1 MKPSSLSRSLAFL
14 LAVLA
19 PVLQA
24 QTLDQGQW
32 NVNNHGT
39 WFNSANWQNG
49 VPPSSV
55 GASAIINQDFGPG
68 RMIADFTQVATMTAA
83 AGTAQQLVTLS
94 KIPVN
99 GSISVTD
106 GTFFWSQG
114 RGASSTAWTVVYNS
128 GPNQIGVTYNPA
140 LTGNRTLTIAYA
152 TAEAVNINEV
162 VGAAERIG
170 ATDGV
175 ATTFT
180 RVLTLFPDEGKIG
193 VTDGTYHWTRTKSA
207 LGVVSTSSSD
217 DTAFNASYDPSSRQI
232 TVTYTNLS
240 YAVTG
245 RNIVIVYFPAGTQGT
260 KDLAVNTLASD
271 TPVTFSRELRADPVQ
286 NSSFIIASGG
296 TTWVNGTSSSP
307 TSFEVAF
314 AGPRSVTVTFR
325 AGGTSSSTPIANLA
339 GGPNGLR
346 LITAD
351 YATASG
357 AAKNVTL
364 GNLHIGDINGGDR
377 VNLNLN
383 SLTFDTTGGSAQLN
397 KIVGGPDE
405 IAGNIT
411 LNNSLTMAV
420 RTGGDV
426 VNKNIS
432 LISANIS
439 GSGSLTKLD
448 SGNVALS
455 GNNSYTGDTF
465 FRNTGGTVFLG
476 SSAGNAISSDDLFL
490 GNASRDGHTS
500 MFMQLSGANQMADN
514 THIWFDAAS
523 GRNAHLKMAGFS
535 DAIASVSDYTGQGVI
550 ENTQDEADFN
560 TSSVLTL
567 NSSANY
573 SFNGVIR
580 NKNSASSSG
589 TIGITKTGT
598 GTQTLA
604 GNSIFYSG
612 PTTVTGGTLR
622 LFNMV
627 GQGSL
632 PFNPEPNSGGTIGGA
647 FGGADVPRFRSNVAN
662 SGTVELAA
670 TTAWTFGNV
679 ISGTGAVTKTGTS
692 NLRVTN
698 SNTYQGATTV
708 SNGTLTLAS
717 GVTGFVAN
725 SFNDFVSAADNN
737 GTLAGSQRLQA
748 IYGHGALVNT
758 SAVNLF
764 GGGLTLNNGQ
774 DRPMLLPGTS
784 TSSTVVFNQ
793 TNRVN
798 DAAPINSN
806 AGTITFSQSFYSD
819 TLPKVNFSE
828 TLGTLNLLGGRS
840 QVTTSQAPSGATSKL
855 TFAGLTR
862 NAGSTINFS
871 GADIGA
877 NSRNEVG
884 FTAAPA
890 LPNGIIGGWATVS
903 TINPANNALEH
914 DFATYSGSSVVKY
927 SGYTTTASGT
937 SANQANWTLAN
948 NYNLRINGLSGT
960 SNQHTIN
967 VTSGSSAATNVPKVL
982 NTLKFDDSTA
992 KTINLRTTLARTLI
1006 LESGGLISRGANH
1019 IIGASATAGQG
1030 FLSAGPGSNYELL
1043 PWVENGRTL
1052 VINAQVADHWN
1063 GTTTAGDEI
1072 PVRVVKSGPGVLQL
1086 YGNNLHTGGTTIN
1099 QGVVEIDLISGLG
1112 PTPPVFKQDYL
1123 TFNGGTIEAKTP
1135 STGSTENMIFEDKM
1149 GITLGTQGG
1158 FFALKNGITT
1168 TINSKITGPG
1178 GLQMGGGGAG
1188 ADSAGGV
1195 LELAGLNDFTGP
1207 LSVITGQVKI
1217 LGGSNTFGEVSIRGA
1232 TLNVVDGAAWPTT
1245 KPTLTIS
1252 GGEFDVGGNIAIGQ
1266 LSGAGGISSG
1276 SATGAVNL
1284 IVDQDSNST
1293 FTGTIAESTYALS
1306 FEKRGKGTLI
1316 LNTSDSQAQASSF
1329 IGVVNIVEGV
1339 LQANVL
1345 DIRDRSSSIGQGN
1358 YDASV
1363 ITGDTKLLYS
1373 EKSASNLIIGNGAAL
1388 AFAGDFPQSTNRPFT
1403 IGVGDLG
1410 ASLLANSAAL
1420 GNTIHF
1426 YQGNLVVSD
1435 TDFTPIGYDT
1445 IEFSSA
1451 NVGATLNLGGRNQ
1464 GTNRFAMDLS
1474 DNGTA
1479 PLSVTKTGD
1488 GTWIMGEHNR
1498 FTNEPI
1504 VTPSRN
1510 TYTGRTTIYL
1520 GTLGV
1525 QQSGVFGA
1533 AGGESVNLIGGN
1545 LDLRNV
1551 DYTVNEALS
1560 MAGGR
1565 LRAPFGTN
1573 AWTGGISL
1581 DVNSVTEIGTDAS
1594 LRIRGPVI
1602 GKGALIKVGFGTLIL
1617 ENQNSYTGTMEVQ
1630 EGTLRLDYT
1639 NNKGSKLPDGGALV
1653 LGGARQG
1660 ATLDLVGGN
1669 GATIIEVIN
1678 NMNVRLG
1685 LNRITRSDPAATGTI
1700 VRLNSLPDFRIAQ
1713 GAALD
1718 FAASSIAQTDRLNN
1732 SAGLLG
1738 PWATVNKSDWATN
1751 LTNSVDGYV
1760 AAYTGYVANT
1770 WSGLSANVNVT
1781 ANNTVADGSVA
1792 NSLRFNQASSNVV
1805 TLAGDVLLKSGGV
1818 LQTPATGAV
1827 SNVITGGRLV
1837 LENNTLGG
1845 NLMVHQ
1851 HGTASALT
1859 IRSEIVN
1866 SANPA
1871 DMTGTIYRDS
1881 VNNRFRAPGANDG
1894 ASAAAVIAAAIYV
1907 GMPVTEVFTSPQI
1920 MSRLEPG
1927 TVVSGVD
1934 YNNGNVSFSQGAT
1947 ADINVPISITTTTLG
1962 VISLQGETML
1972 SGVQNRVRVRATAPG
1987 DSDKLKAI
1995 ASGNPISGGTVG
2007 PIPGGAIV
2015 TGVTLDNKDTPT
2027 SAILSINLNIP
2038 IPAAASFT
2046 IRFQSRNGVAKF
2058 GDGRL
2063 VLSGANTFTGPVF
2076 INGGVLS
2083 VTEINTGGSP
2093 GPLGAGSSQA
2103 ANIQISG
2110 ATLEYVGNSVTTD
2123 RGFTINELGSVEVA
2137 RSGAVADFTGN
2148 LSGGVGAAL
2157 GILEKSGE
2165 GTLKLTRILGNAES
2179 PLPGAQLTQ
2188 FTPATAGTG
2197 GGTNFGGFLVKNG
2210 TLKLAY
2216 ENPNSNENSNRFAA
2230 STAALTMAGGRLEL
2244 VGMDNVNWPGDDDR
2258 TNFPVPIGSPSE
2270 NRTQQL
2276 LGQLT
2281 LSSGGSEIVVTG
2293 GSGTTTT
2300 LNLQNPADPK
2310 EVIREPGATVHFV
2323 ENPQGTNSNVGITL
2337 SIPAF
2342 FQNTPLPWATYKDT
2356 SRLNSKGVNDFA
2368 AIESIDDGI
2377 LSADDKFLYVIAS
2390 DVSQW
2395 PSNQP
2400 VSEGAQPFF
2409 GSTADIDTSVYL
2421 LRFFNK
2427 QAGTIDVTGILTLSG
2442 GAILVGTNVG
2452 DTVKRIQGGALTSEL
2467 YTQGTS
2473 TDLIIHNYN
2482 PSRAFEI
2489 SSQIIDS
2496 DKPVNLV
2503 HTGDGTTQLLSDNGY
2518 TGSTYLNGGVLR
2530 LSSANALPGGVG
2542 VSGGISNLVLHGGVL
2557 GLESDF
2563 NRPLGTG
2570 PEAVQFAG
2578 AGGFSAYGATRTV
2591 NFGGAGAAVQWGQG
2605 GFAARGGS
2613 LLLSSYD
2620 ADATVRLVN
2629 PINLG
2634 ATYRQVDVADGSAA
2648 VDAELSGVLS
2658 GVGASIGKLGQG
2670 TLRLTAANTFTG
2682 GTTLAQGTLLLA
2694 GSGLGDISVGTVDA
2708 TAVSDAVTLQFG
2720 AGSSVARLSV
2730 GNKNAQGITTL
2741 KVSGN
2746 STVTN
2751 GVDLQRDIF
2760 VDAAPGRT
2768 LTISGDSGGF
2778 NPGTGANSTVN
2789 SVIVLPNGMFLLGGD
2804 FTTFDGVGRNYVARL
2819 NSDGSLDATFDP
2831 GAGASGPVYAMAIQS
2846 DGKVLIGGNFTTFD
2860 GVGRNYVA
2868 RLHSDGSLDTTFNP
2882 GTGADNTVT
2891 SIAVQSDGRV
2901 LIGGG
2906 FTTFNGVGRNRVA
2919 RLNTDGSLDSSFN
2932 PGTGADNTVFSVAV
2946 QTDGKVLIGG
2956 DFANVG
2962 GSGRNRVARLRNDG
2976 SLDTTFD
2983 SSIGANGT
2991 VASMLVQSDGKVL
3004 LGGDFSTVESVSR
3017 GRVARLNGD
3026 GSLDATFDP
3035 GTGANGM
3042 VYSLA
3047 VQTDGKVLLGGSFTN
3062 FNGTRRDYAARLSN
3076 HGALDTS
3083 FNSGNGANSIIY
3095 SVSVRGDSRV
3105 LVGGGFTAVNGT
3117 ARNRVALLS
3126 GGAAGIRVNDGGSV
3140 SFNGNTAFG
3149 IAGGS
3154 QGAAI
3159 DGGVVVRNGIVMIGS
3174 DASLGTANIELG
3186 DLSSSL
3192 AVASVERSSAGRSV
3206 LERAGEYDGNSGG
3219 LPGDVDGT
3227 GAFIY
3232 ENQST
3237 LTIDGHVFGR
3247 ADSAVLGVLG
3257 DTGLYIL
3264 VNGESDHPERN
3275 GIYELFY
3282 SDGVVNDNDS
3292 NTTADTADD
3301 IISLRRVT
3309 AFDDQTEHD
3318 YGARIKV
3325 LNGTDANKTFFL
3337 ATNQPAV
3344 LPTPDTFG
3352 RVLISTPVYWK
3363 EEASLNPNVSLL
3375 AAAAGLTIPNTVDVN
3390 NTNGTGATTLGG
3402 GVNFT
3407 SGTST
3412 FTGDVKF
3419 QGQVPTAESK
3429 TVRFTSESSGGRGAE
3444 FTGVI
3449 SQADP
3454 LDSLAVV
3461 KVGSGV
3467 VTFSGENTY
3476 KGGTL
3481 VNSGTLLV
3489 NNFDGSGTGSGAVTV
3504 SNFGSTLGGMGTIA
3518 GATSLLS
3525 GAALMPG
3532 DPTVAG
3538 GVESLL
3544 FENSLTLGAD
3554 SSLWMQWTSELLAD
3568 ELIVNGLFT
3577 ADATAV
3583 IKVLLEFVPLSAMT
3597 IDLIDWGSISAPGG
3611 LADRLDLPAL
3621 ASSTLF
3627 WDTSA
3632 FSSSGELSIAVRN
3645 VNGPPPVHFSIREA
3659 AVREGAAAVRI
3670 AVELDWEPTAEVTV
3684 PIITSGSAAIG
3695 ALADYTL
3702 SLTPV
3707 TFNIGE
3713 RSKELVI
3720 TVRDDPAAEFT
3731 EKIVLTIGTPT
3742 NAIKGSP
3749 TTFTL
3754 TVVDNDSGLPLADR
3768 WDLRNPQPTNETLT
3782 GLALVDT
3789 TLVAVGT
3796 KGSIFSS
3803 TNGIAWTKRPLPVG
3817 FALNA
3822 IASDGVTFVAVG
3834 ENGNVVTSTNG
3845 IDWVIRS
3852 VGGGKTLLDVVWTG
3866 TAFVAVGVDGVT
3878 YNSDDGL
3885 AWSFNTSNLIEDI
3898 QGVTTSPSQ
3907 LIAVGEGGVVV
3918 SSSDN
3923 GTTWTSQASNT
3934 TTGLNSVAYNGS
3946 SLYVAVGDGGGL
3958 VTSADGVN
3966 WTAGSTGSGANLNSV
3981 RWDGSLFT
3989 AVGSGGVILTSANG
4003 TSWTA
4008 RTSGI
4013 TDGLEVVSKLGSQWL
4028 AVGEAG
4034 MILTSPN
4041 ATAWTRQSTGP
4052 TDLLVGVAEAGTQFV
4067 AVGAEGT
4074 LMTSPDG
4081 AAWTLRSS
4089 PVNATFN
4096 SVAGSASLIIA
4107 VGNGG
4112 AAVKSTNGSSW
4123 TNAVS
4128 GVAQNLHDIVL
4139 SGGVYYAVGDAG
4151 TLLKTTDGVTWDAL
4165 VSNTIEDLR
4174 GIASNGSLLLAVGS
4188 NGAAIMS
4195 SDAGATWVT
4204 VDIGGTASLL
4214 DITWTGSTFIA
4225 VGGGSNIFTTTD
4237 GLVWTKRS
4245 APQLAS
4251 LTNVAGNATGALACG
4266 LDGIAFLS
4274 TDGGATWQKR
4284 DTGTSRSLQGIGVN
4298 TAGRFVAVGQ
4308 VGTILTTEQIAPPPP
4323 SVFFTLLSQ
4332 SVSEETAGVVNLEV
4346 NISPAPTAKVTVPF
4360 TLTAPAGTAT
4370 LGATKDYTFSPAS
4383 PLVFTSGQTTKTISI
4398 TVKNDNLVEANETVI
4413 VTLLTPT
4420 DDSLPTADPV
4430 LAYPSQHTLTIVNVD
4445 EAPLIPD
4452 SPDHAIVALGASHTF
4467 NATATGSAPLT
4478 QQWQKGTANV
4488 AGALGAS
4495 YTIPSTLITSGGSY
4509 RLKASNPVTPAG
4521 VFSAP
4526 ADLVVVDTGYK
4537 LTMAK
4542 PNATATLTV
4551 NYGGPATAFRWFKDN
4566 VEITADTAEIVGFN
4580 KKTLTIKT
4588 LSAVA
4593 NEEGFYKCRVTG
4605 QGGDL
4610 FTGNYEVREAETP
4623 QSTSTPSAFPGGKVG
4638 TPYTPYDVL
4647 TQHFNLDI
4655 NNRPTKWT
4663 ISGQPTGL
4671 SISSTGVI
4679 SGTPQVSITTD
4690 TTYNVKVSASNA
4702 TGVIVSFTAPMTIV
4716 KLDAN
4721 AIGAFVGLVERS
4733 GTLAGGTGTLD
4744 LGGRL
4749 DVTTTSNAKF
4759 TGSLTIGTST
4769 ATKHPIT
4776 GLLDT
4781 SGANPT
4787 ATVTIVRTGGR
4798 STLTLSFTLNIGT
4811 NLVSGTVTDATPTTA
4826 ALTGW
4831 RNVWKNT
4838 NPGANPASLYDG
4850 RHNVMA
4856 AIPATLEG
4864 DIAHPSIPQG
4874 DNYFSVVVDL
4884 AGKGTVSG
4892 KSADGTVIAT
4902 TAQIG
4907 PNGEVLVYQAMYAT
4921 TALGSFIG
4929 MLDID
4934 TNTAQTVTGDVSW
4947 NKPAQVATAANLYRS
4962 GFGQVIDLEVAGGLY
4977 TPPPAGTGAIIMA
4990 ADPGQPTNAG
5000 MTFFDVTGL
5009 SASPTATN
5017 NPNLPTFRLSSPA
5030 TFVKPIPNP
5039 DAHALTFVTS
5049 TGSFNGSFKLTD
5061 TASAA
5066 RTVPYWGLVIPDT
5079 NTPSLIDGI
5088 GAGYF
5093 ILKPFTTTPT
5103 AAQKS
5108 GRVTIIPVLEV
5119 P

>member
-1 MKPSSLSRSLAFL
+1 MCCNMGLCYPNVFGKKRTKAITTRFLSMKPSTLSRSLAFL

-32 NVNNHGT
+32 NVNNHGN

-49 VPPSSV
+49 VAPSSV

-114 RGASSTAWTVVYNS
+114 RGASSSAWTVVYNS

-152 TAEAVNINEV
+152 TADAVDINEV

-180 RVLTLFPDEGKIG
+180 RVLTLFPDEDKMG
-193 VTDGTYHWTRTKSA
+193 VTDGTYFWTRTKSGA
-207 LGVVSTSSSD
+207 TVNAVSSD
-217 DTAFNASYDPSSRQI
+217 SGAFNASYDSSSRQI
-232 TVTYTNLS
+232 TVTYTNTS
-240 YAVTG
+240 FAVTG
-245 RNIVIVYFPAGTQGT
+245 RNIVIVYFPAGTQGV

-271 TPVTFSRELRADPVQ
+271 TPVVFSRELRANPIQ

-296 TTWVNGTSSSP
+296 TTWVNGSSSSP
-307 TSFEVAF
+307 TSFDVLF
-314 AGPRSVTVTFR
+314 AGPKSVTVSYK
-325 AGGTSSSTPIANLA
+325 AGGNSSSTSLANLA
-339 GGPNGLR
+339 GGPSGLR

-357 AAKNVTL
+357 TAKNVTL
-364 GNLHIGDINGGDR
+364 GNLLIGDISGGDR

-397 KIVGGPDE
+397 KINGGPDE
-405 IAGNIT
+405 IAGNVT

-426 VNKNIS
+426 LSKNIA
-432 LISANIS
+432 LISANVS

-455 GNNSYTGDTF
+455 GNNTYTGDTF
-465 FRNTGGTVFLG
+465 LRNTGGTVFLDAAAG
-476 SSAGNAISSDDLFL
+476 SAVSSNNLFL

-500 MFMQLSGANQMADN
+500 MFLQLSRSNQIADN
-514 THIWFDAAS
+514 TAIWFDAAS
-523 GRNAHLKMAGFS
+523 GRNAHFKMNGFTAPSTGANVTETIAG
-535 DAIASVSDYTGQGVI
+535 VSDFTGQGVI

-560 TSSVLTL
+560 FNSVLTL
-567 NSSANY
+567 NSSQNF
-573 SFNGVIR
+573 SFNGIIR
-580 NKNSASSSG
+580 NKNSGASAG
-589 TIGITKTGT
+589 TIGITKAGS

-622 LFNMV
+622 LLNIA
-627 GQGSL
+627 GQGSQ
-632 PFNPEPNSGGTIGGA
+632 PYDPQSQTNGQPGTGGA
-647 FGGADVPRFRSNVAN
+647 YGSADIPRFRSNIAN
-662 SGTVELAA
+662 SSNVELAA
-670 TTAWTFGNV
+670 TANWTFGNV
-679 ISGTGAVTKTGTS
+679 ISGSGSLTKTGGS
-692 NLRVTN
+692 SVRITN
-698 SNTYQGATTV
+698 ANTYAGATNIN
-708 SNGTLTLAS
+708 NGTLTLSS
-717 GVTGFVAN
+717 GVTGYVTNGFT
-725 SFNDFVSAADNN
+725 DFVTAADNN
-737 GTLAGSQRLQA
+737 GNLGGSQRNQA
-748 IYGHGALVNT
+748 IFGHGALTGT
-758 SAVNLF
+758 SAINLS
-764 GGGLTLNNGQ
+764 GAALTISNGQ
-774 DRPMLLPGTS
+774 NRTMYAPGT
-784 TSSTVVFNQ
+784 TTPTTVVFNQ
-793 TNRVN
+793 TNRVKD
-798 DAAPINSN
+798 DAAINAN
-806 AGTITFSQSFYSD
+806 AGTI
-819 TLPKVNFSE
+819 NFTHTHAVDLTAASYSE
-828 TLGTLNLLGGRS
+828 TVGTLNLLGGRS
-840 QVTTSQAPSGATSKL
+840 QVSTSQAATGATSKL

-862 NAGSTINFS
+862 SAGSTINFS
-871 GADIGA
+871 GGDIGA
-877 NSRNEVG
+877 NNRNEVG
-884 FTAAPA
+884 FIAAPTLA
-890 LPNGIIGGWATVS
+890 NGIIGGWATVS
-903 TINPANNALEH
+903 TINPADNTSQH

-937 SANQANWTLAN
+937 SANQANWTLPN

-967 VTSGSSAATNVPKVL
+967 VSSGSSASTNVPKVL

-1043 PWVENGRTL
+1043 PWVESGRTL

-1063 GTTTAGDEI
+1063 GTISAGDEI

-1112 PTPPVFKQDYL
+1112 PTPALFKQDYL

-1135 STGSTENMIFEDKM
+1135 STGSTEDMIFENKM
-1149 GITLGTQGG
+1149 GITLGSQGG

-1195 LELAGLNDFTGP
+1195 LELTGLNDFTGP
-1207 LSVITGQVKI
+1207 LSVVTGQLKI
-1217 LGGSNTFGEVSIRGA
+1217 LGGSNTFGDVSIRGA
-1232 TLNVVDGAAWPTT
+1232 TLKVLDGAAWPTT
-1245 KPTLTIS
+1245 KPAVAVT
-1252 GGEFDVGGNIAIGQ
+1252 GGEFDVGGSISIGQ
-1266 LSGAGGISSG
+1266 LTGAGGISSQ
-1276 SATGAVNL
+1276 SATAAVNL

-1293 FTGTIAESTYALS
+1293 FTGKITESTYALS
-1306 FEKRGKGTLI
+1306 LEKRGKGTLI
-1316 LNTSDSQAQASSF
+1316 LNTSDDQVQTSSF
-1329 IGVVNIVEGV
+1329 KGVVNIAEGV
-1339 LQANVL
+1339 LQANL
-1345 DIRDRSSSIGQGN
+1345 LNIRDRPSSIGQGN

-1363 ITGDTKLLYS
+1363 LTGDGTLEYS

-1388 AFAGDFPQSTNRPFT
+1388 SFAGDFPQTTNRPFT

-1426 YQGNLVVSD
+1426 EQGNLVVSN

-1445 IEFSSA
+1445 IEFSTPGQ
-1451 NVGATLNLGGRNQ
+1451 GATLNLGGRNQ
-1464 GTNRFAMDLS
+1464 GTNRFAMDLR
-1474 DNGTA
+1474 DNGSA
-1479 PLSVTKTGD
+1479 PLSLTKTGD
-1488 GTWIMGEHNR
+1488 GTWILGEHDR
-1498 FTNEPI
+1498 FNNIPV

-1510 TYTGRTTIYL
+1510 TFTGRTTIYL

-1525 QQSGVFGA
+1525 QQNGVFGA

-1551 DYTVNEALS
+1551 DYAVNEALS

-1573 AWTGGISL
+1573 AWTGGVSL
-1581 DVNSVTEIGTDAS
+1581 DVSSVMEVGTDAS
-1594 LRIRGPVI
+1594 LKIRGPVI
-1602 GKGALIKVGFGTLIL
+1602 GKGALIKVGFGTLTL
-1617 ENQNSYTGTMEVQ
+1617 ENQNSFTGTMEVQ
-1630 EGTLRLDYT
+1630 EGMLRLDYT

-1669 GATIIEVIN
+1669 GASIIEIIN

-1700 VRLNSLPDFRIAQ
+1700 VRLNSLPDLRIAQ

-1718 FAASSIAQTDRLNN
+1718 FGANNIAQTDRLNN

-1738 PWATVNKSDWATN
+1738 PWATVNQSDWATN
-1751 LTNSVDGYV
+1751 VTNSVDGFI
-1760 AAYTGYVANT
+1760 AAYSGYVANT
-1770 WSGLSANVNVT
+1770 WSGVNANVNVT
-1781 ANNTVADGSVA
+1781 ASNTVADGSIA
-1792 NSLRFNQASSNVV
+1792 NSLRFNQSTSNIV
-1805 TLAGDVLLKSGGV
+1805 TLDGNVTLKSGGV
-1818 LQTPATGAV
+1818 LQTPATGTV
-1827 SNVITGGRLV
+1827 SNLITGGKII
-1837 LENNTLGG
+1837 LENNILGG

-1851 HGTASALT
+1851 HGSASALT
-1859 IRSEIVN
+1859 IRSEIAN
-1866 SANPA
+1866 GANPA
-1871 DMTGTIYRDS
+1871 DMVGTIYRDS
-1881 VNNRFRAPGANDG
+1881 VSNRFRAPGANDG
-1894 ASAAAVIAAAIYV
+1894 ASAAAVIAAGLYA
-1907 GMPVTEVFTSPQI
+1907 GMPVREVFIAPQI

-1927 TVVSGVD
+1927 TTISSID
-1934 YNNGNVSFSQGAT
+1934 YNNGNISFSQGAT
-1947 ADINVPISITTTTLG
+1947 ADIDVPISITTTTLG
-1962 VISLQGETML
+1962 AISLKGETML
-1972 SGVQNRVRVRATAPG
+1972 AGVQNRVRVRATQPG
-1987 DSDKLKAI
+1987 DADKLKAI
-1995 ASGNPISGGTVG
+1995 LAGNPISGGSVG
-2007 PIPGGAIV
+2007 VIPGGAIV

-2027 SAILSINLNIP
+2027 FAILSINLPIP
-2038 IPAAASFT
+2038 IPAASSFT
-2046 IRFQSRNGVAKF
+2046 IRFDSRNGVTKF

-2063 VLSGANTFTGPVF
+2063 VLSGANTFTGPVL
-2076 INGGVLS
+2076 INGGVVS
-2083 VTEINTGGSP
+2083 VTEINAGGSP
-2093 GPLGAGSSQA
+2093 GPLGAGA
-2103 ANIQISG
+2103 ALASNIQISG
-2110 ATLEYVGNSVTTD
+2110 GVLEYVGNSVTTD

-2137 RSGAVADFTGN
+2137 RTGAVADFTGN

-2165 GTLKLTRILGNAES
+2165 GTLKLTRILGNTDS
-2179 PLPGAQLTQ
+2179 PLPGTQLTQ
-2188 FTPATAGTG
+2188 FTPATTGTG
-2197 GGTNFGGFLVKNG
+2197 GGTNFGGFLVKDG

-2216 ENPNSNENSNRFAA
+2216 ENPNSNENTNRFAA

-2258 TNFPVPIGSPSE
+2258 TNFPVPISSPSE
-2270 NRTQQL
+2270 NRVQQL

-2300 LNLQNPADPK
+2300 LNLQNPADPR

-2337 SIPAF
+2337 SIPSF
-2342 FQNTPLPWATYKDT
+2342 FQSTPLPWATYKDT
-2356 SRLNSKGVNDFA
+2356 SNLNSKGVNDFA
-2368 AIESIDDGI
+2368 AIEPFDDGI
-2377 LSADDKFLYVIAS
+2377 VSADDKFLYVIAS

-2400 VSEGAQPFF
+2400 VSEGEQPFF
-2409 GSTADIDTSVYL
+2409 GSTANLDTSVYL

-2427 QAGTIDVTGILTLSG
+2427 QAGTIDVTGSLILSG

-2452 DTVKRIQGGALTSEL
+2452 DTVKRIEGGALTSSL
-2467 YTQGTS
+2467 YTAAST

-2489 SSQIIDS
+2489 ASQIIDS
-2496 DKPVNLV
+2496 TKPVNLV

-2518 TGSTYLNGGVLR
+2518 SGSTYLNGGVLR

-2542 VSGGISNLVLHGGVL
+2542 ATGGTSNLVLHGGVL

-2570 PEAVQFAG
+2570 PAAVQFAG
-2578 AGGFSAYGATRTV
+2578 AGGFAAYGATRTV

-2605 GFAARGGS
+2605 GFASRGGS

-2620 ADATVRLVN
+2620 ADATLRLVN

-2634 ATYRQVDVADGSAA
+2634 ATYRQIDVADGSAA

-2694 GSGLGDISVGTVDA
+2694 GSNLGDISVGTVDA
-2708 TAVSDAVTLQFG
+2708 TALSDAVTLQFG
-2720 AGSSVARLSV
+2720 AGSSVAKLTV
-2730 GNKNAQGITTL
+2730 GNKNTQGISTL
-2741 KVSGN
+2741 KVTGN

-2768 LTISGDSGGF
+2768 LNINGDSS
-2778 NPGTGANSTVN
+2778 GTG
-2789 SVIVLPNGMFLLGGD
+2789 
-2804 FTTFDGVGRNYVARL
+2804 R
-2819 NSDGSLDATFDP
+2819 
-2831 GAGASGPVYAMAIQS
+2831 
-2846 DGKVLIGGNFTTFD
+2846 
-2860 GVGRNYVA
+2860 
-2868 RLHSDGSLDTTFNP
+2868 
-2882 GTGADNTVT
+2882 
-2891 SIAVQSDGRV
+2891 
-2901 LIGGG
+2901 
-2906 FTTFNGVGRNRVA
+2906 
-2919 RLNTDGSLDSSFN
+2919 
-2932 PGTGADNTVFSVAV
+2932 
-2946 QTDGKVLIGG
+2946 
-2956 DFANVG
+2956 
-2962 GSGRNRVARLRNDG
+2962 
-2976 SLDTTFD
+2976 
-2983 SSIGANGT
+2983 
-2991 VASMLVQSDGKVL
+2991 
-3004 LGGDFSTVESVSR
+3004 
-3017 GRVARLNGD
+3017 
-3026 GSLDATFDP
+3026 
-3035 GTGANGM
+3035 
-3042 VYSLA
+3042 
-3047 VQTDGKVLLGGSFTN
+3047 
-3062 FNGTRRDYAARLSN
+3062 
-3076 HGALDTS
+3076 
-3083 FNSGNGANSIIY
+3083 
-3095 SVSVRGDSRV
+3095 
-3105 LVGGGFTAVNGT
+3105 
-3117 ARNRVALLS
+3117 
-3126 GGAAGIRVNDGGSV
+3126 IRVNDGGAV
-3140 SFNGNTAFG
+3140 SFNGAGNFG
-3149 IAGGS
+3149 SAGGA

-3159 DGGVVVRNGIVMIGS
+3159 DGGVVVRNGIVMVGGNS
-3174 DASLGTANIELG
+3174 GLGTANIELG
-3186 DLSSSL
+3186 DTSSSL
-3192 AVASVERSSAGRSV
+3192 SLASVDRSSAGRSV
-3206 LERAGEYDGNSGG
+3206 LERAGEYDSKSSG

-3227 GAFIY
+3227 GSFIY
-3232 ENQST
+3232 VDQSS
-3237 LTIDGHVFGR
+3237 LTIDGRVYGR
-3247 ADSAVLGVLG
+3247 DDAAVLGVIG
-3257 DTGLYIL
+3257 DTGLYVLI
-3264 VNGESDHPERN
+3264 NGESEHPERN

-3282 SDGVVNDNDS
+3282 SDGIVNDNDPD
-3292 NTTADTADD
+3292 TTADTADD

-3309 AFDDQTEHD
+3309 AFDDQDEHD
-3318 YGARIKV
+3318 YGARISV
-3325 LNGTDANKTFFL
+3325 LNGTDAGKTFFI
-3337 ATNQPAV
+3337 ATNQPDP
-3344 LPTPDTFG
+3344 LPPADFNN
-3352 RVLISTPVYWK
+3352 RVLIGTPVYWK
-3363 EEASLNPNVSLL
+3363 QEASLNPNVSLL

-3412 FTGDVKF
+3412 FSGNVQF
-3419 QGQVPTAESK
+3419 QGQVPAAESK
-3429 TVRFTSESSGGRGAE
+3429 TVRFTSESIGGRGAE

-3449 SQADP
+3449 SEADS
-3454 LDSLAVV
+3454 LDSMSVV
-3461 KVGSGV
+3461 KVGSGT

-3489 NNFDGSGTGSGAVTV
+3489 NNFSGSGTGTGAVTV
-3504 SNFGSTLGGMGTIA
+3504 SNFGSTLGGIGTIA

-3532 DPTVAG
+3532 DPTLAG

-3544 FENSLTLGAD
+3544 FESSLTLGAD
-3554 SSLWMQWTSELLAD
+3554 SSLWMQWTSALLAD

-3627 WDTSA
+3627 WDTST
-3632 FSSSGELSIAVRN
+3632 FSTTGELSIALRN
-3645 VNGPPPVHFSIREA
+3645 LSGPPPVHFSIREA
-3659 AVREGAAAVRI
+3659 AVREGTAAVRI
-3670 AVELDWEPTAEVTV
+3670 AVELDWEPTARVTV
-3684 PIITSGSAAIG
+3684 PIITSGSATLG

-3702 SLTPV
+3702 SATPV
-3707 TFNIGE
+3707 TFEIGE

-3720 TVRDDPAAEFT
+3720 TVRDDPSAEFT

-3782 GLALVDT
+3782 GLALVDS

-3796 KGSIFSS
+3796 KGGIFSS
-3803 TNGIAWTKRPLPVG
+3803 ADGIAWTKRPLPVG

-3822 IASDGVTFVAVG
+3822 IASDGTTFVAVG
-3834 ENGNVVTSTNG
+3834 ENGNLVTSTNG

-3866 TAFVAVGVDGVT
+3866 TTFVAVGVDGVT

-3885 AWSFNTSNLIEDI
+3885 AWTFNTSNLIEDI
-3898 QGVTTSPSQ
+3898 NGVATSPSQ
-3907 LIAVGEGGVVV
+3907 LIAVGESGVLV

-3923 GTTWTSQASNT
+3923 GTTWAAQLSGTSSN
-3934 TTGLNSVAYNGS
+3934 LNSVAHSG
-3946 SLYVAVGDGGGL
+3946 SLYVAVGDGGVL
-3958 VTSADGVN
+3958 VTSSDGVN
-3966 WTAGSTGSGANLNSV
+3966 WTADSTGSGANLKSV

-3989 AVGSGGVILTSANG
+3989 AVGSGGAILTSTNG
-4003 TSWTA
+4003 TTWTPRA
-4008 RTSGI
+4008 SSV
-4013 TDGLEVVSKLGSQWL
+4013 TDGLESAVKLGSQWL

-4034 MILTSPN
+4034 TILTSLN
-4041 ATAWTRQSTGP
+4041 ATAWTERSSGP
-4052 TDLLVGVAEAGTQFV
+4052 TSLLVGVAAAGSQMV
-4067 AVGAEGT
+4067 AVGAAGT
-4074 LMTSPDG
+4074 ILTSPDG
-4081 AAWTLRSS
+4081 AAWTIRTS
-4089 PVNATFN
+4089 PVNATFH

-4112 AAVKSTNGSSW
+4112 AAVKSTNGVTW
-4123 TNAVS
+4123 TNAAS

-4151 TLLKTTDGVTWDAL
+4151 TLLKTTDGVTWDPL

-4174 GIASNGSLLLAVGS
+4174 GIASHTDDQGTPSLGDDVTTLIAVGS
-4188 NGAAIMS
+4188 NGAALLS
-4195 SDAGATWVT
+4195 SDAGATWT
-4204 VDIGGTASLL
+4204 PVDIGGTASLV
-4214 DITWTGSTFIA
+4214 DIAWTGSTFVA

-4251 LTNVAGNATGALACG
+4251 LTSVAGNATGVLVCG

-4274 TDGGATWQKR
+4274 TDGGVTWQKR

-4298 TAGRFVAVGQ
+4298 AAGRFAAVGQ
-4308 VGTILTTEQIAPPPP
+4308 AGTILTTEQIAPPPP

-4332 SVSEETAGVVNLEV
+4332 SVSEETAGVVNVEV
-4346 NISPAPTAKVTVPF
+4346 NISPSPTARITVPF
-4360 TLTAPAGTAT
+4360 TLTSPAGTAT
-4370 LGATKDYTFSPAS
+4370 AGSTKDYTSGPAS
-4383 PLVFTSGQTTKTISI
+4383 PLVFTSGQTSKVISI
-4398 TVKNDNLVEANETVI
+4398 TVKNDNLVEADETVI
-4413 VTLLTPT
+4413 ITLLTPT
-4420 DDSLPTADPV
+4420 DDSVPTADPV

-4445 EAPLIPD
+4445 EAPLITD
-4452 SPDHAIVALGASHTF
+4452 APDHAIVALGASHTF

-4478 QQWQKGTANV
+4478 LQWQKSTANV

-4495 YTIPSTLITSGGSY
+4495 YTIPSALITSGGSY
-4509 RLKASNPVTPAG
+4509 RLKASNPVTPVG

-4526 ADLVVVDTGYK
+4526 ADLVVVDTGNK

-4566 VEITADTAEIVGFN
+4566 VEITADTADLSGFN
-4580 KKTLTIKT
+4580 KKTLLVKT
-4588 LSAVA
+4588 LTAG
-4593 NEEGFYKCRVTG
+4593 EEGFYKCRVTG
-4605 QGGDL
+4605 QAGNL
-4610 FTGNYEVREAETP
+4610 FTGDYEVRVAVTP
-4623 QSTSTPSAFPGGKVG
+4623 AITTAPSSFPSGKVG
-4638 TPYTPYDVL
+4638 TPYTPYNVL

-4655 NNRPTKWT
+4655 NNRPTTWT

-4679 SGTPQVSITTD
+4679 SGIPQVSITTD

-4702 TGVIVSFTAPMTIV
+4702 TGVTVSFTAPMTIT

-4733 GTLAGGTGTLD
+4733 GSLAGGTGTLA

-4798 STLTLSFTLNIGT
+4798 STLTLSFTLNIST

-4826 ALTGW
+4826 PVNGW
-4831 RNVWKNT
+4831 RNVWKIA
-4838 NPGANPASLYDG
+4838 NPGINQATSFDG

-4864 DIAHPSIPQG
+4864 DLAHPAIPQG
-4874 DNYFSVVVDL
+4874 DNCFSIVVDL
-4884 AGKGTVSG
+4884 GGKATISG
-4892 KSADGTVIAT
+4892 KAADGTAIAT
-4902 TAQIG
+4902 TGQIG
-4907 PNGEVLVYQAMYAT
+4907 PSGEVLVYQAMYAT

-4977 TPPPAGTGAIIMA
+4977 TAPPTGTGTIIMA
-4990 ADPGQPTNAG
+4990 ADPGQMTNAG

-5009 SASPTATN
+5009 TASPTATN
-5017 NPNLPTFRLSSPA
+5017 NPNLPAFRLSSPA
-5030 TFVKPIPNP
+5030 TFVKPSPNP
-5039 DAHALTFVTS
+5039 DAHTLTFVTS
-5049 TGSFNGSFKLTD
+5049 SGSFSGSFKLTD

-5066 RTVPYWGLVIPDT
+5066 RTVSYWGLVIPDT
-5079 NTPSLIDGI
+5079 STPSLIDGI
-5088 GAGYF
+5088 GAGHF

-5108 GRVTIIPVLEV
+5108 GRVTIVPVLE

>member
-1 MKPSSLSRSLAFL
+1 MCCNMGLSCPNVFGKKSTKAITTRFLSMKPSTLSRSLAFL

-32 NVNNHGT
+32 NVNNHGN

-49 VPPSSV
+49 VAPNSV
-55 GASAIINQDFGPG
+55 GSSAIINQDFGPG
-68 RMIADFTQVATMTAA
+68 RMIGDFSQVATMTAA
-83 AGTAQQLVTLS
+83 AGTSQQLVTLT

-114 RGASSTAWTVVYNS
+114 RGASSSAWTVVYNS

-140 LTGNRTLTIAYA
+140 LTGNRTLTISYA
-152 TAEAVNINEV
+152 TADAVDINEV

-180 RVLTLFPDEGKIG
+180 RVLTQFPDASKMG
-193 VTDGTYHWTRTKSA
+193 VTDGTYFWHSA
-207 LGVVSTSSSD
+207 TNTSS
-217 DTAFNASYDPSSRQI
+217 DTAFAVNYDELNRRI
-232 TVTYTNLS
+232 TVTYDNVANAT
-240 YAVTG
+240 AG
-245 RNIVIVYFPAGTQGT
+245 RNIVIVYFPAGIQGNH
-260 KDLAVNTLASD
+260 DVAVNTIASGA
-271 TPVTFSRELRADPVQ
+271 PVVFTRDLNAVPIQ

-296 TTWVNGTSSSP
+296 LTWVNGSSSSP
-307 TSFEVAF
+307 TTYEVSFTAPKSVSITYKLT
-314 AGPRSVTVTFR
+314 AG
-325 AGGTSSSTPIANLA
+325 IANLV

-364 GNLHIGDINGGDR
+364 GNLLIGDISGGDR

-383 SLTFDTTGGSAQLN
+383 SLSFDTNGSSAQLN
-397 KIVGGPDE
+397 KIIGGPDE
-405 IAGNIT
+405 IAGNVS

-426 VNKNIS
+426 ASKNIT
-432 LISANIS
+432 LISANVS

-455 GNNSYTGDTF
+455 GNNTFTGSTF
-465 FRNTGGTVFLG
+465 LRNTGGTVFLD
-476 SSAGNAISSDDLFL
+476 SAAGNAVSSNNLFL

-500 MFMQLSGANQMADN
+500 MFLQLSRSNQIADN
-514 THIWFDAAS
+514 TVIWFDAAS
-523 GRNAHLKMAGFS
+523 GRNAHLKMNGFTAPSTGANVTETIAG
-535 DAIASVSDYTGQGVI
+535 VSDYTGQGVI
-550 ENTQDEADFN
+550 ENTQDDADFN
-560 TSSVLTL
+560 FNSVLTL
-567 NSSANY
+567 NSSADY

-580 NKNSASSSG
+580 NKNSGASAG
-589 TIGITKTGT
+589 TIGITKNGI

-604 GNSIFYSG
+604 GNNIFYSG

-622 LFNMV
+622 LLNIS
-627 GQGSL
+627 GQGSQ
-632 PFNPEPNSGGTIGGA
+632 PYNPQSQTNGQPGTGGA
-647 FGGADVPRFRSNVAN
+647 YGSADIPRFRSNIAN
-662 SGTVELAA
+662 SSNVELAA
-670 TTAWTFGNV
+670 TTNWTFGNI
-679 ISGTGAVTKTGTS
+679 ISGSGSLTKTGGS
-692 NLRVTN
+692 SVLITN
-698 SNTYQGATTV
+698 GNTYLGATNIN
-708 SNGTLTLAS
+708 NGTLTLSS
-717 GVTGFVAN
+717 GVTGYLTNGFTDYVT
-725 SFNDFVSAADNN
+725 AADNN
-737 GTLAGSQRLQA
+737 GNLAGSQRNQA
-748 IYGHGALVNT
+748 IFGHGALSGT
-758 SAVNLF
+758 TAINLK
-764 GGGLTLNNGQ
+764 GAALTISNGQ
-774 DRPMLLPGTS
+774 NRTMYSPGT
-784 TSSTVVFNQ
+784 TTPTTVIFNQ
-793 TNRVN
+793 ANRVN
-798 DAAPINSN
+798 DVAPINAN
-806 AGTITFSQSFYSD
+806 AGTI
-819 TLPKVNFSE
+819 NFTHTHAVDLTAASYSE
-828 TLGTLNLLGGRS
+828 TLGTLNLQGGRN
-840 QVTTSQAPSGATSKL
+840 QVSTSQAATGATSKL

-862 NAGSTINFS
+862 SAGSTINFS

-877 NSRNEVG
+877 NNRNEVG
-884 FTAAPA
+884 FTAAPTLA
-890 LPNGIIGGWATVS
+890 NGIIGGWATVS
-903 TINPANNALEH
+903 TINPADNTSQH

-948 NYNLRINGLSGT
+948 NYNLRINGFSGT

-967 VTSGSSAATNVPKVL
+967 VTSGSSATTNVPKVV
-982 NTLKFDDSTA
+982 NTLKFDDTTA

-1006 LESGGLISRGANH
+1006 IESGGLISRGANH
-1019 IIGASATAGQG
+1019 VIGASATAGQG
-1030 FLSAGPGSNYELL
+1030 ILSAGAGSNYELL

-1052 VINAQVADHWN
+1052 VINAQIANHWN
-1063 GTTTAGDEI
+1063 GTVSTVNATDDI

-1112 PTPPVFKQDYL
+1112 PTPALFKQDYL
-1123 TFNGGTIEAKTP
+1123 VFNGGTIEAKTP
-1135 STGSTENMIFEDKM
+1135 STGSDEDMIFEDKM
-1149 GITLGTQGG
+1149 GITLGSQGG

-1168 TINSKITGPG
+1168 TINSKITGSG

-1195 LELAGLNDFTGP
+1195 LELNGLNDFTGP
-1207 LSVITGQVKI
+1207 LTVVTGQ
-1217 LGGSNTFGEVSIRGA
+1217 LSLSGGSNTFGAVTINGA
-1232 TLNVVDGAAWPTT
+1232 TLKVVSGAAWSTA
-1245 KPTLTIS
+1245 KPAVTLTS
-1252 GGEFDVGGNIAIGQ
+1252 GEFDVGGSITIGQ
-1266 LSGAGGISSG
+1266 LTGSGGISSA
-1276 SATGAVNL
+1276 SATAAVNL

-1293 FTGTIAESTYALS
+1293 FTGKITESTYALGL
-1306 FEKRGKGTLI
+1306 EKRGKGTLI
-1316 LNTSDSQAQASSF
+1316 LNTSDDEAQKSSF
-1329 IGVVNIVEGV
+1329 KGAVNIVEGV
-1339 LQANVL
+1339 LQANL
-1345 DIRDRSSSIGQGN
+1345 LGYRDKPSSIGQGN

-1363 ITGDTKLLYS
+1363 LTGDGTLEYN
-1373 EKSASNLIIGNGAAL
+1373 EKSASNLVIGNGAAL
-1388 AFAGDFPQSTNRPFT
+1388 SFAGDFPQVTNRPFT
-1403 IGVGDLG
+1403 LGVGDLG
-1410 ASLLANSAAL
+1410 ASVLANSAAL

-1426 YQGNLVVSD
+1426 EQGNLVVSN

-1445 IEFSSA
+1445 IEFSTP
-1451 NVGATLNLGGRNQ
+1451 NVAATLNLGGRNQ
-1464 GTNRFAMDLS
+1464 GTNRFAMDLH
-1474 DNGTA
+1474 DNGSSG
-1479 PLSVTKTGD
+1479 PLSLTKTGD
-1488 GTWIMGEHNR
+1488 GNWILGEHNNL
-1498 FTNEPI
+1498 TGIP
-1504 VTPSRN
+1504 VTTPSRN
-1510 TYTGRTTIYL
+1510 DFTGRTTIYL

-1551 DYTVNEALS
+1551 DYSVNEALS

-1565 LRAPFGTN
+1565 LRALFGTN
-1573 AWTGGISL
+1573 AWTGGVSL
-1581 DVNSVTEIGTDAS
+1581 DVSSVMEVGTDAS
-1594 LRIRGPVI
+1594 LRIRGPII
-1602 GKGALIKVGFGTLIL
+1602 GKGALIKVGFGTLTL
-1617 ENQNSYTGTMEVQ
+1617 ENQNTFTGTMDVQ

-1660 ATLDLVGGN
+1660 ATLDLVGGS

-1700 VRLNSLPDFRIAQ
+1700 VRLNSLPDLRIAQ

-1718 FAASSIAQTDRLNN
+1718 FGASNIAQTDRLNN
-1732 SAGLLG
+1732 TAGLLG
-1738 PWATVNKSDWATN
+1738 PWATVNESDWATN
-1751 LTNSVDGYV
+1751 VSNSVDGYV

-1770 WSGLSANVNVT
+1770 WSGVNANVNIT
-1781 ANNTVADGSVA
+1781 ASNTVADGSIA
-1792 NSLRFNQASSNVV
+1792 NSLRFNQAASNIV
-1805 TLAGDVLLKSGGV
+1805 TLDGEVTLKSGGV
-1818 LQTPATGAV
+1818 LQTPATGTV
-1827 SNVITGGRLV
+1827 SNVVTGGKIV
-1837 LENNTLGG
+1837 LENNILGG

-1851 HGTASALT
+1851 HGSASALT
-1859 IRSEIVN
+1859 IRSEIANGV
-1866 SANPA
+1866 NPA
-1871 DMTGTIYRDS
+1871 DMTGTIYRDG

-1894 ASAAAVIAAAIYV
+1894 ASAAAVIAAGLYA
-1907 GMPVTEVFTSPQI
+1907 GMPVTEVFNSPQI

-1927 TVVSGVD
+1927 TTISGID
-1934 YNNGNVSFSQGAT
+1934 YNNGNISFSQGAT
-1947 ADINVPISITTTTLG
+1947 ADIDVPISITTTTLG

-1972 SGVQNRVRVRATAPG
+1972 SGVQNRVRVRATQPG
-1987 DSDKLKAI
+1987 DQAKLKAI
-1995 ASGNPISGGTVG
+1995 LAGNPISGGSVG

-2027 SAILSINLNIP
+2027 FAILSINLNIP
-2038 IPAAASFT
+2038 IPAASSFT
-2046 IRFQSRNGVAKF
+2046 IRFDSRNGVAKF

-2076 INGGVLS
+2076 INGGVVS

-2093 GPLGAGSSQA
+2093 GPLGAGSALAS
-2103 ANIQISG
+2103 NIQISG
-2110 ATLEYVGNSVTTD
+2110 GVLEYVGNSVTTD

-2179 PLPGAQLTQ
+2179 PLPSTQLSQ

-2216 ENPNSNENSNRFAA
+2216 ENPNSNENTNRFAA
-2230 STAALTMAGGRLEL
+2230 NTAALTMAGGRLEL

-2258 TNFPVPIGSPSE
+2258 TNFPVPLSSPSE
-2270 NRTQQL
+2270 NRVQQL

-2300 LNLQNPADPK
+2300 LNLQNPSDPK

-2337 SIPAF
+2337 SIPSF

-2356 SRLNSKGVNDFA
+2356 SNLNSRGVNDFA
-2368 AIESIDDGI
+2368 AIESFDDGI
-2377 LSADDKFLYVIAS
+2377 LSADDKFLYEIAS

-2395 PSNQP
+2395 PTNKSI
-2400 VSEGAQPFF
+2400 SEGAQPFF
-2409 GSTADIDTSVYL
+2409 GSTPSTDTSVYL

-2427 QAGTIDVTGILTLSG
+2427 AAGTIDVTGSLALSG

-2452 DTVKRIQGGALTSEL
+2452 DTLKRIQGGVLTSSA
-2467 YTQGTS
+2467 YTAAST

-2482 PSRAFEI
+2482 PARAFEI
-2489 SSQIIDS
+2489 ASQIVEFA
-2496 DKPVNLV
+2496 KPVNLV
-2503 HTGDGTTQLLSDNGY
+2503 HTGDGTTRLMSDNGY

-2542 VSGGISNLVLHGGVL
+2542 VTGGSSNLVLHGGVL

-2578 AGGFSAYGATRTV
+2578 AGGFAAYGGTRSV
-2591 NFGGAGAAVQWGQG
+2591 NFGGGGAAVQWGQG
-2605 GFAARGGS
+2605 GFASRGGS

-2634 ATYRQVDVADGSAA
+2634 ATYRQIDVADGSAV
-2648 VDAELSGVLS
+2648 VDAELVGVLS

-2670 TLRLTAANTFTG
+2670 TLRLSAANTFTG

-2694 GSGLGDISVGTVDA
+2694 GAGLGDINVGTVDA
-2708 TAVSDAVTLQFG
+2708 TAVSDALTLQFG
-2720 AGSSVARLSV
+2720 AGSSVAKLTV
-2730 GNKNAQGITTL
+2730 GNTNAQGITTL
-2741 KVSGN
+2741 KVTGN
-2746 STVTN
+2746 SAVTN
-2751 GVDLQRDIF
+2751 GVDLQRDVF

-2768 LTISGDSGGF
+2768 LNINGDSS
-2778 NPGTGANSTVN
+2778 GTG
-2789 SVIVLPNGMFLLGGD
+2789 
-2804 FTTFDGVGRNYVARL
+2804 R
-2819 NSDGSLDATFDP
+2819 
-2831 GAGASGPVYAMAIQS
+2831 
-2846 DGKVLIGGNFTTFD
+2846 
-2860 GVGRNYVA
+2860 
-2868 RLHSDGSLDTTFNP
+2868 
-2882 GTGADNTVT
+2882 
-2891 SIAVQSDGRV
+2891 
-2901 LIGGG
+2901 
-2906 FTTFNGVGRNRVA
+2906 
-2919 RLNTDGSLDSSFN
+2919 
-2932 PGTGADNTVFSVAV
+2932 
-2946 QTDGKVLIGG
+2946 
-2956 DFANVG
+2956 
-2962 GSGRNRVARLRNDG
+2962 
-2976 SLDTTFD
+2976 
-2983 SSIGANGT
+2983 
-2991 VASMLVQSDGKVL
+2991 
-3004 LGGDFSTVESVSR
+3004 
-3017 GRVARLNGD
+3017 
-3026 GSLDATFDP
+3026 
-3035 GTGANGM
+3035 
-3042 VYSLA
+3042 
-3047 VQTDGKVLLGGSFTN
+3047 
-3062 FNGTRRDYAARLSN
+3062 
-3076 HGALDTS
+3076 
-3083 FNSGNGANSIIY
+3083 
-3095 SVSVRGDSRV
+3095 
-3105 LVGGGFTAVNGT
+3105 
-3117 ARNRVALLS
+3117 
-3126 GGAAGIRVNDGGSV
+3126 IRVNDGGAV
-3140 SFNGNTAFG
+3140 SFNGTGNFG
-3149 IAGGS
+3149 SAGGT

-3159 DGGVVVRNGIVMIGS
+3159 DGGVVVRNGIVMVGGNS
-3174 DASLGTANIELG
+3174 GLGTANIELG
-3186 DLSSSL
+3186 DVSSSF
-3192 AVASVERSSAGRSV
+3192 AVASVDRSAAGRSV
-3206 LERAGEYDGNSGG
+3206 LEHAGEYDAKSSG

-3237 LTIDGHVFGR
+3237 LTIDGRVYGK
-3247 ADSAVLGVLG
+3247 ADAAVLGVIG
-3257 DTGLYIL
+3257 DTGLYVL
-3264 VNGESDHPERN
+3264 VNGESEHPERN
-3275 GIYELFY
+3275 GIYELFF
-3282 SDGVVNDNDS
+3282 SDGIDS
-3292 NTTADTADD
+3292 NTDADN

-3309 AFDDQTEHD
+3309 AFDDQDEHD
-3318 YGARIKV
+3318 YGTRIKV
-3325 LNGTDANKTFFL
+3325 LNGSDANKTFFL
-3337 ATNQPAV
+3337 ATQQPNP
-3344 LPTPDTFG
+3344 LPSPDVFN
-3352 RVLISTPVYWK
+3352 RVLIGTPVYWK

-3375 AAAAGLTIPNTVDVN
+3375 AASAGLTIPNTVDIN

-3402 GVNFT
+3402 GVNFS

-3419 QGQVPTAESK
+3419 QGQLSTAESK
-3429 TVRFTSESSGGRGAE
+3429 TVRFTSESTGGRGAE

-3449 SQADP
+3449 GESDV
-3454 LDSLAVV
+3454 LDSMSVV

-3489 NNFDGSGTGSGAVTV
+3489 NNFTGSGTGSGTVTV
-3504 SNFGSTLGGMGTIA
+3504 SNFGSTLGGIGTIA

-3532 DPTVAG
+3532 DPTLAG

-3544 FENSLTLGAD
+3544 FESSLTLGAD

-3632 FSSSGELSIAVRN
+3632 FSSSGELSIALRN
-3645 VNGPPPVHFSIREA
+3645 VSGPPPVHFSIREA

-3670 AVELDWEPTAEVTV
+3670 AVELDWEPAAEVTV
-3684 PIITSGSAAIG
+3684 PIIASGSATLG
-3695 ALADYTL
+3695 ALADFTL
-3702 SLTPV
+3702 SATPV
-3707 TFNIGE
+3707 TFAIGE

-3720 TVRDDPAAEFT
+3720 TVRDDPSAELT

-3782 GLALVDT
+3782 DVAVVGGA
-3789 TLVAVGT
+3789 LVAVGT

-3803 TNGIAWTKRPLPVG
+3803 TDGIAWTKRPLPVG
-3817 FALNA
+3817 FALNGVT
-3822 IASDGVTFVAVG
+3822 SDGVTFVAVG
-3834 ENGNVVTSTNG
+3834 ENGNLVTSTDG

-3866 TAFVAVGVDGVT
+3866 TAFVAVGMDGVT
-3878 YNSDDGL
+3878 YRSTDGL
-3885 AWSFNTSNLIEDI
+3885 AWTFNSSNLIEDLHGI
-3898 QGVTTSPSQ
+3898 TASSALQ
-3907 LIAVGEGGVVV
+3907 LIAVGESGVLVSSADGGV
-3918 SSSDN
+3918 
-3923 GTTWTSQASNT
+3923 TWSAQVSNT
-3934 TTGLNSVAYNGS
+3934 ANGLTSVAYNGS
-3946 SLYVAVGDGGGL
+3946 SLYVAVGDSGT
-3958 VTSADGVN
+3958 VTTSADGVN
-3966 WTAGSTGSGANLNSV
+3966 WSAGSTGSSSQLKSV
-3981 RWDGSLFT
+3981 RWDGTVFT
-3989 AVGSGGVILTSANG
+3989 AVGSAGVILTSTNG
-4003 TSWTA
+4003 SVWTL
-4008 RTSGI
+4008 RTSGV
-4013 TDGLEVVSKLGSQWL
+4013 TDGLEMAVKLGSQWL

-4034 MILTSPN
+4034 TILTSTN
-4041 ATAWTRQSTGP
+4041 ATTTWVKRSSGP
-4052 TDLLVGVAEAGTQFV
+4052 TKLLVGVAEAGTQFV
-4067 AVGAEGT
+4067 AVGAAGT

-4112 AAVKSTNGSSW
+4112 AAVKSTNGVAW

-4139 SGGVYYAVGDAG
+4139 SDSAYYAVGDAG
-4151 TLLKTTDGVTWDAL
+4151 TLLKTTDGVTWDTL

-4174 GIASNGSLLLAVGS
+4174 GIASHTDDKGTPSTGDDVTTLVAVGA
-4188 NGAAIMS
+4188 NGAAILS
-4195 SDAGATWVT
+4195 TDAGLTWST
-4204 VDIGGTASLL
+4204 VDMGGTASLL
-4214 DITWTGSTFIA
+4214 DITWAGSTFIA
-4225 VGGGSNIFTTTD
+4225 VGGGSNIFTSTD

-4251 LTNVAGNATGALACG
+4251 LTSVAGNATGALACG

-4298 TAGRFVAVGQ
+4298 TAGRFAAVGQ
-4308 VGTILTTEQIAPPPP
+4308 TGTILTTEQVAPPAPQ
-4323 SVFFTLLSQ
+4323 VFFTLLSQ

-4346 NISPAPTAKVTVPF
+4346 NISPAPTAKITVPF
-4360 TLTAPAGTAT
+4360 TLTVPAGTAT
-4370 LGATKDYTFSPAS
+4370 LGSTKDYTFSPAS
-4383 PLVFTSGQTTKTISI
+4383 PLVFTSGQTTKTISV

-4420 DDSLPTADPV
+4420 DDSVPTADPV

-4452 SPDHAIVALGASHTF
+4452 GPDHAIVALGASHTF

-4488 AGALGAS
+4488 TGALGAS

-4509 RLKASNPVTPAG
+4509 RLKVSNPVTPAG
-4521 VFSAP
+4521 IFSAP

-4551 NYGGPATAFRWFKDN
+4551 SYGGPATAFRWFKDN
-4566 VEITADTAEIVGFN
+4566 VEITADTADIVGFN

-4623 QSTSTPSAFPGGKVG
+4623 QLTGTPSNFPSGKVG

-4679 SGTPQVSITTD
+4679 SGTPQVSITAD
-4690 TTYNVKVSASNA
+4690 TTYTVKVSASNA
-4702 TGVIVSFTAPMTIV
+4702 TGVTVSVTAPMLIT
-4716 KLDAN
+4716 KLDPN
-4721 AIGAFVGLVERS
+4721 AIGSFVGLVERS

-4749 DVTTTSNAKF
+4749 DVTTASNAKF
-4759 TGSLTIGTST
+4759 TGSLIIGTS
-4769 ATKHPIT
+4769 AVTKHPIA

-4787 ATVTIVRTGGR
+4787 ATVTIVRTGGK
-4798 STLTLSFTLNIGT
+4798 STLTLNFTLNLGT

-4838 NPGANPASLYDG
+4838 NPGINPASLYDG

-4864 DIAHPSIPQG
+4864 DIAHPAIPQG

-4884 AGKGTVSG
+4884 AGKATVSG
-4892 KSADGTVIAT
+4892 KAADGTVIAT

-4921 TALGSFIG
+4921 TALGSFMG

-4934 TNTAQTVTGDVSW
+4934 TNTAQTVIGDASW
-4947 NKPAQVATAANLYRS
+4947 NKPAQVATATNLYRN

-4977 TPPPAGTGAIIMA
+4977 TAPPTGTIIMA
-4990 ADPGQPTNAG
+4990 ADPGQMTNAG

-5009 SASPTATN
+5009 TASPTATN
-5017 NPNLPTFRLSSPA
+5017 NPNLAAFRLNSLA
-5030 TFVKPIPNP
+5030 TFVKPVPNP
-5039 DAHALTFVTS
+5039 DAHTLTFVTS
-5049 TGSFNGSFKLTD
+5049 TGLFSGSFKLTD

-5066 RTVPYWGLVIPDT
+5066 RTVPYWGMVIPDT
-5079 NTPSLIDGI
+5079 TTPSLIDGI

-5108 GRVTIIPVLEV
+5108 GRVTIIPVLE